1 MPITQRGSWCGCQ
14 ASPAR
19 RFASRPP
26 ASERDGLLVSAR
38 GRHSFINSVLVVFG
52 TFRDTRP
59 PFAEL
64 ATGFPPARERDG
76 RRTLSCQPRIDDCG
90 GSARAT
96 MNSWEP
102 VYEVVKWF
110 SRTLGLRLPAARKTQ
125 QMQQLLDSGLYGPR
139 HLRRADK
146 PSRIL
151 CCSIHCRWAQVS
163 VFSLH
168 SIPAQANLPQQSLTK
183 LWNNTLPLYPL
194 VVFHQS
200 PIVDSCI
207 VRLCC
212 IWN

>member
-1 MPITQRGSWCGCQ
+1 MLA
-14 ASPAR
+14 ASVAFERARPWIGR
-19 RFASRPP
+19 RFLELYS
-26 ASERDGLLVSAR
+26 ASEGMRGNETVGGLFRANR
-38 GRHSFINSVLVVFG
+38 VLMTV
-52 TFRDTRP
+52 
-59 PFAEL
+59 A
-64 ATGFPPARERDG
+64 
-76 RRTLSCQPRIDDCG
+76 

-110 SRTLGLRLPAARKTQ
+110 SRTLGLRLPVARKTQ
-125 QMQQLLDSGLYGPR
+125 QIQQLLDSCLYGPR

-183 LWNNTLPLYPL
+183 LWNSNLPLYPL

-200 PIVDSCI
+200 PRVDSCI